1 MFGACACAS
10 TKSACR
16 SDLAPLRF
24 TGANCCPRSQARF
37 ACSATLV
44 NPCSRSR
51 FRTLRWRRVSPW
63 FTLNGSPQRI
73 VRGASLATIVQGHGA
88 GLSQATSRAVGE
100 PRSPREQCGGVLAH
114 AQAQLGNPRVSPSA
128 AALDDEKLHLC
139 QPRCSQ
145 FSIFET
151 SLVTHRGDRGSSQSD
166 TGLEFNVVCPSS
178 SRFIDSTRSSA
189 PQRKHCAVQPP
200 HCQDD

>member
-1 MFGACACAS
+1 
-10 TKSACR
+10 
-16 SDLAPLRF
+16 
-24 TGANCCPRSQARF
+24 
-37 ACSATLV
+37 V

-73 VRGASLATIVQGHGA
+73 VRGASLAAIAQGHGA
-88 GLSQATSRAVGE
+88 GLSQAASRADGE
-100 PRSPREQCGGVLAH
+100 PQSPREQCCGVPAH

-128 AALDDEKLHLC
+128 AALDDEKLRPC

-151 SLVTHRGDRGSSQSD
+151 SLVTHRCDRGPRMSD
-166 TGLEFNVVCPSS
+166 TGLELNAMCPSS
-178 SRFIDSTRSSA
+178 SRFIDSTQSSA
-189 PQRKHCAVQPP
+189 PQRKHRAVQLP
-200 HCQDD
+200 HRQDD